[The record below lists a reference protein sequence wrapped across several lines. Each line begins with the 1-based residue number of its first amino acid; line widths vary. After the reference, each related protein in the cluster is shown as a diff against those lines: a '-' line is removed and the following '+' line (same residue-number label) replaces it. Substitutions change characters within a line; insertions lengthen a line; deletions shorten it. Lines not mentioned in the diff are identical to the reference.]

1 LEKKNLLYEEADQK
15 REDEKLKCSF
25 VELESLM
32 KNMVRK

>member
-1 LEKKNLLYEEADQK
+1 LEKKKNLLYEEADQK

-25 VELESLM
+25 VESLM